1 MARSGAR
8 RKQQPTPKPPA
19 RGARKPASTRHEFS
33 AAEAAMF
40 FPRLRRQ
47 AKWMFV
53 FLALAFGIGFV
64 AFGIGGTGGS
74 GISDLLRNSGSSSS
88 GPSVSDAQEK
98 IDDGNLA
105 AYKELTQAY
114 LADNKQDEAL
124 TAGEKYIKA
133 RPKDYDFQRSLA
145 NSYEAKAGTLG
156 QYATAVQADLTA
168 TTGGTT
174 FSLPQDSVLGR
185 ALGQGRIDQELTT
198 RANQRLTELYS
209 GIQEAHTRA
218 TQLFQSVA
226 AVRRDDVQLQLLLG
240 NAAYQAQQVPT
251 ALKAYARVIKLA
263 PDSAEAQ
270 QARQQAQL
278 LKLQAQA
285 GRVPSG

>member
-1 MARSGAR
+1 
-8 RKQQPTPKPPA
+8 
-19 RGARKPASTRHEFS
+19 
-33 AAEAAMF
+33 MF

-74 GISDLLRNSGSSSS
+74 GISDLLRNAGSASS
-88 GPSVSDAQEK
+88 GPSISDAQEK
-98 IDDGNLA
+98 VDHGNLA
-105 AYKELTQAY
+105 AYKELTEAY
-114 LADNKQDEAL
+114 RADGDQEAAIA
-124 TAGEKYIKA
+124 AGEKYVKV
-133 RPKDYDFQRSLA
+133 RPKDYDFIRTLA
-145 NSYEAKAGTLG
+145 SDYEAKAARLRNE
-156 QYATAVQADLTA
+156 AAAVQSDLTA

-185 ALGQGRIDQELTT
+185 ALGTGRIDRELTT
-198 RANQRLTELYS
+198 AANTRLTELYS
-209 GIQEAHTRA
+209 GIQTSYTRA
-218 TQLFQSVA
+218 TRLYQQVA
-226 AVRRDDVQLQLLLG
+226 AVRNEDVLLQLLL
-240 NAAYQAQQVPT
+240 AQSAYQAQLTPI

-270 QARQQAQL
+270 QARQQRQL
-278 LKLQAQA
+278 LKLQSQA